1 MWENFY
7 LEWLTKGQNI
17 LVVYYE
23 DLVKTDSLMPTI
35 RKMMTFMNFTIDEDR
50 LNCVSKHGEKGSFYQ
65 AVKCVR
71 KRPSDENIDYIY
83 SKKHI
88 KWINSAIRKVN
99 RAIKDRG
106 FDDTHLRTYENTN
119 VKLNY
124 CNE

>member
-50 LNCVSKHGEKGSFYQ
+50 LNCVSKFGVKGNFYQ
-65 AVKCVR
+65 AVRCVR
-71 KRPSDENIDYIY
+71 KRPNDENVDYIY
-83 SKKHI
+83 SKKHV

-124 CNE
+124 CI